1 MYPFGH
7 NVSEMSSTG
16 ITRGALS
23 LLVEKKLA
31 KVFAIGREIVLVLRC
46 NSSLE
51 GIAIIIVQPCS
62 T

>member
-1 MYPFGH
+1 
-7 NVSEMSSTG
+7 MSSTG